1 MTLTQ
6 LSAFVMVAR
15 LGTVRAAAEALG
27 VSDSAVSQALSVL
40 RQHLGDPLLVRQA
53 RRMELTPAGGR
64 LLGLASQMVALG
76 AEAEATVRAAHGR
89 PQELRV
95 VTTSVM
101 AEFVAGPLAAA
112 FDARTGRAYEVNASV
127 ASTAELE
134 VLVANRLADVA
145 LGPALR
151 LDPALRLVSEP
162 ILRTQLVAV
171 AAPDLRLAG
180 RPSAWPWL
188 VDPTAGEADS
198 ETGRLLHRLGVPE
211 ARVRVFA
218 SHATPW
224 EAAVAGAGVAIA
236 TAHLVNPHVRRG
248 DLRVV
253 ATPAT
258 PMPSPWHA
266 TMLRPE
272 LRSDGATALYRFL
285 TTPEAMG
292 LMRSPHGGV
301 VPSRFRPPVYV
312 TIWN

>member
-1 MTLTQ
+1 
-6 LSAFVMVAR
+6 
-15 LGTVRAAAEALG
+15 
-27 VSDSAVSQALSVL
+27 
-40 RQHLGDPLLVRQA
+40 
-53 RRMELTPAGGR
+53 
-64 LLGLASQMVALG
+64 
-76 AEAEATVRAAHGR
+76 
-89 PQELRV
+89 
-95 VTTSVM
+95 
-101 AEFVAGPLAAA
+101 
-112 FDARTGRAYEVNASV
+112 AYEMNASV

-180 RPSAWPWL
+180 RPLVWPWL
-188 VDPTAGEADS
+188 VDPTAGEPDS
-198 ETGRLLHRLGVPE
+198 ETSCLLRRLAVPE
-211 ARVRVFA
+211 DRVRVFA
-218 SHATPW
+218 SYATAW

-236 TAHLVNPHVRRG
+236 TAHLVNPQVRRG

-253 ATPAT
+253 PTPAT

-272 LRSDGATALYRFL
+272 LRSDGATALHRFL
-285 TTPEAMG
+285 TTPEAMA